1 MRTPKIISIY
11 SMGRG
16 VYATVW
22 YVTITT
28 HMFEK
33 LPEWVRAVLRSHNP
47 HDNPKHTVLRI
58 EAVDQLQ
65 ALVRFQQLWDCL
77 PKEDK

>member
-1 MRTPKIISIY
+1 MRTPRIISIN
-11 SMGRG
+11 GTVRG
-16 VYATVW
+16 VYGAVW

-33 LPEWVRAVLRSHNP
+33 LPEWVRVVLRSHGS

-58 EAVDQLQ
+58 EAVDELQ